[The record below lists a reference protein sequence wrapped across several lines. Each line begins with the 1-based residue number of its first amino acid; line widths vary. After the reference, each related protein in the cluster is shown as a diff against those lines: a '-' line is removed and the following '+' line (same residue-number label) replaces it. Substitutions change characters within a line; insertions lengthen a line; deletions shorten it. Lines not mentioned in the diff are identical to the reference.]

1 MVTLFQVFFLNICI
15 MCLKILFIF
24 YLQNSVEEEEIERLL
39 SESDQYMILRDEP
52 MTLEFDE
59 EARSFPCLK
68 YGHLFYSAEA
78 LQNHDVTSHGN
89 EKRFSC

>member
-1 MVTLFQVFFLNICI
+1 

-59 EARSFPCLK
+59 EARSFP
-68 YGHLFYSAEA
+68 
-78 LQNHDVTSHGN
+78 V
-89 EKRFSC
+89 